1 MQNPI
6 KWVKGWQSPT
16 KRYAFISVLLTIW
29 VLYKEDLLWF
39 SDLYGI
45 LVAPLSVL
53 IVSPIVFFVLAF
65 IADTLHSFIHW
76 LEDEK

>member
-6 KWVKGWQSPT
+6 KWVKGWQSST

-29 VLYKEDLLWF
+29 VLYKEDLIWL
-39 SDLYGI
+39 SDLSGI
-45 LVAPLSVL
+45 LFLPLPVL
-53 IVSPIVFFVLAF
+53 ILAPITFFVLAF
-65 IADTLHSFIHW
+65 IADAVHSFIHW